1 MSPNKSETGVV
12 GGKIDE
18 LVTIIEKFMSDK
30 SKEKKSVRKV
40 VSIMSRH
47 LVKEGQ
53 LEFER
58 GEIFLVVQDNGAWL
72 TVINEKTGDQGLI
85 PSNYCAPGNFRW
97 YILKSGTVQTMIGV
111 YSRNVKIGRTF
122 SRIYSNFIAVQGFTL
137 L

>member
-47 LVKEGQ
+47 IVKEGQ

-58 GEIFLVVQDNGAWL
+58 GEIFLVVQDNVAWL
-72 TVINEKTGDQGLI
+72 TAINEKTGDQGLI
-85 PSNYCAPGNFRW
+85 PSNNCAP
-97 YILKSGTVQTMIGV
+97 ILMV
-111 YSRNVKIGRTF
+111 
-122 SRIYSNFIAVQGFTL
+122 
-137 L
+137 

>member
-47 LVKEGQ
+47 MVKEGQ

-85 PSNYCAPGNFRW
+85 PSNYCAPGNF
-97 YILKSGTVQTMIGV
+97 
-111 YSRNVKIGRTF
+111 
-122 SRIYSNFIAVQGFTL
+122 
-137 L
+137 

>member
-1 MSPNKSETGVV
+1 MSPNKSESGVV
-12 GGKIDE
+12 SGKIDE

-47 LVKEGQ
+47 IVKEGQ

-58 GEIFLVVQDNGAWL
+58 GEIFLVAQDNGAWL

-85 PSNYCAPGNFRW
+85 PSNYCAPGNF
-97 YILKSGTVQTMIGV
+97 
-111 YSRNVKIGRTF
+111 
-122 SRIYSNFIAVQGFTL
+122 
-137 L
+137 